1 MILRPTLAAL
11 PATALLL
18 TLGVAAPAHA
28 AAPATATNAHA
39 ATAALAAAAAP
50 ALGNTT
56 SARYGAAWLA
66 AQITANGGYLGAAGS
81 PDPGDTA
88 SAVSAL
94 TAAGVGGKAR
104 DLAITYLKT
113 QVGNLD
119 DGSGHDDAAS
129 LANLVL
135 AARAAGEDP
144 RAFGGTAPADNLVA
158 RLLKTARTSG
168 SDTGLFGAFD
178 PTFQGAFRQGL
189 ALAALKASG
198 VSATRLSAPIA
209 WLQGQQCAN
218 GLWQAYRT
226 DVTTPCAKANPVTFD
241 GPDTNSSSLAA
252 QGLSAY
258 GVLHK
263 RGALLTSLEAVQT
276 ADGGFPYL
284 AAPGQTSD
292 PNSTAVSIQ
301 LILAAGSGA
310 SANRWKVG
318 GATPYSALQ
327 SYQLSCGD
335 APADRGAYYFPGG
348 TRTGNV
354 LATVQAVPA
363 QAGMT
368 LPVRPGTPAP
378 GAPTYPCPSPSASPA
393 TLSAAAASSSVAS
406 LPSAPLLAAA
416 TARAGTAGHCPGTTG
431 VTVAVDFSAFGSGTQ
446 VRCAPGKPATG
457 VAALQQAGFT
467 PAGTSRYGLA
477 FICRINNKPAPAQ
490 EPCVNTPA
498 PTAYWSYYHAL
509 TGQTTWTY
517 GTQGASTYA
526 PPQGSIDAWA
536 FGNGAKPTLTPAKV
550 RTR

>member
-1 MILRPTLAAL
+1 MTVRPTLAAL
-11 PATALLL
+11 PAAALLL
-18 TLGVAAPAHA
+18 TIGVTAPAHA
-28 AAPATATNAHA
+28 AAPASTTTVAPAT
-39 ATAALAAAAAP
+39 AAP

-66 AQITANGGYLGAAGS
+66 AQITANGGYLAPFGS
-81 PDPGDTA
+81 PDPGNTA
-88 SAVSAL
+88 YAVSAL

-104 DLAITYLKT
+104 DLAITYLES
-113 QVGNLD
+113 QVGNLG
-119 DGSGHDDAAS
+119 DGTGHDNAGG
-129 LANLVL
+129 LANVVL
-135 AARAAGEDP
+135 AARAAGQDP
-144 RAFGGTAPADNLVA
+144 RAFGGSAPVNNLVA

-168 SDTGLFGAFD
+168 PDTGLFGASD
-178 PTFQGAFRQGL
+178 PTYDGAFRQGL

-198 VSATRLSAPIA
+198 VSATRLSAPVA
-209 WLQGQQCAN
+209 WLQHQQCAN
-218 GLWQAYRT
+218 GLWESYRS
-226 DVTTPCAKANPVTFD
+226 DVRVPCAKANPTTFA

-258 GVLHK
+258 GVLAK
-263 RGALLTSLEAVQT
+263 RGALLTSLEAVQA
-276 ADGGFPYL
+276 ADGGFPST

-301 LILAAGSGA
+301 LILAAGSGP
-310 SANRWKVG
+310 SAKRWKVG

-335 APADRGAYYFPGG
+335 AVADRGAYYYPGS
-348 TRTGNV
+348 RTGNV
-354 LATVQAVPA
+354 LATIQAVPA

-368 LPVRPGTPAP
+368 LPVRPGAIAP
-378 GAPTYPCPSPSASPA
+378 GAPTYPCPSPSASPVA
-393 TLSAAAASSSVAS
+393 TSTTASNSVAS
-406 LPSAPLLAAA
+406 SPSATLLAASA
-416 TARAGTAGHCPGTTG
+416 TRAGTAGHCPGTTG
-431 VTVAVDFSAFGSGTQ
+431 VTVAVDFSAFGAGTQ
-446 VRCAPGKPATG
+446 VRCAAGKPATG

-490 EPCVNTPA
+490 DPCVNTPA

-509 TGQTTWTY
+509 AGQTTWTY
-517 GTQGASTYA
+517 ATSGASTYA

-550 RTR
+550 RAR